1 MKLLCIPDTRA
12 SWSVKRQGIW
22 AGPYFFLSGLLVW
35 KTIIFCTGSYKCFH
49 HFIFVKFECVRG
61 LFFQNFSLGVI
72 PLHTTCYLCFLAY
85 LFQCRGSAW
94 YRPDFSW
101 PWIHW
106 LWGLPWYTFRKF
118 SNILNISIR
127 TFLCRLVKH
136 FFGTWATCW

>member
-72 PLHTTCYLCFLAY
+72 PLHTTCYLCF
-85 LFQCRGSAW
+85 F
-94 YRPDFSW
+94 
-101 PWIHW
+101 
-106 LWGLPWYTFRKF
+106 F
-118 SNILNISIR
+118 SNVINNSEGSNTYFGSIEKITR
-127 TFLCRLVKH
+127 AVALDIVQIFLGRGFIDFEGSHDIHFESSLTF
-136 FFGTWATCW
+136 